1 MTPCLLGRVN
11 GLILSVS
18 GHQNG
23 SSEILLCPHPGL
35 GSLPQAWVH
44 DMQAGKM
51 SHAGEATAASGKRLL
66 RLRDNFGR

>member
-1 MTPCLLGRVN
+1 M
-11 GLILSVS
+11 
-18 GHQNG
+18 
-23 SSEILLCPHPGL
+23 SSFCPSLDIRMAAPRSFSAHIQVL
-35 GSLPQAWVH
+35 AALPQAWVH